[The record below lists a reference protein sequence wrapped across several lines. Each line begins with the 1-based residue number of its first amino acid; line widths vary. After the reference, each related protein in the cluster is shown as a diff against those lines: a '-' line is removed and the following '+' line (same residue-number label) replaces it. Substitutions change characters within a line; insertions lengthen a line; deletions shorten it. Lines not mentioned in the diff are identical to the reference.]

1 MCNGN
6 YKDVQDKTEKEHTM
20 SLKDQAD
27 LVRRLGDMRRQHKR
41 DQRRMED
48 VLSGVSIC
56 VPRRVLE
63 MFSIAYVCVIIQR
76 DIRENGAMVSD
87 SHLYDEAYL
96 LHGEHPHP
104 SSQNHPNVLHGE
116 HLSLSL
122 I

>member
-1 MCNGN
+1 
-6 YKDVQDKTEKEHTM
+6 M

-76 DIRENGAMVSD
+76 DNRKNGSMVFVEY
-87 SHLYDEAYL
+87 YDPGRKIGDL
-96 LHGEHPHP
+96 LRCV
-104 SSQNHPNVLHGE
+104 SM
-116 HLSLSL
+116 
-122 I
+122 